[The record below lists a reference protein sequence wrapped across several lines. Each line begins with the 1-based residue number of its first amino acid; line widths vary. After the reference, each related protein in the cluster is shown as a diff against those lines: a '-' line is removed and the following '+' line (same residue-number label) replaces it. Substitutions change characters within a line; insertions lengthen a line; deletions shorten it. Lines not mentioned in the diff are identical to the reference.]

1 MALGGGTWTFQNKV
15 LPGAYISF
23 ESKVRPSVNVTD
35 RGYAAMALELD
46 WGPVGEVFSVEAE
59 DFQLNSTKIFGY
71 EYTSEKLKGLRDL
84 FKNLNTGRFYRLS
97 NGAAK
102 ASCTLSKAKYAGAR
116 GNDISH
122 VVEADLDNKGQFV
135 VYTYLAIDGVKT
147 LMDQQTVKTKAELV
161 SNDYVDFTVDETA
174 LEASA
179 GMPLTGGANGEAITT
194 QQHQEF
200 LSKIE
205 PYYYNI
211 LGCVSTDK
219 PLRDLYISFT
229 KRMRDDVGMKFQ
241 LVCYDAVKPDY
252 EGVINIKN
260 KVTDTGWS
268 PASLVYWVTGA
279 EASCAVNASCTNKT
293 YDGDFTVQ
301 ADFSQTELKKC
312 INDGYLAFH
321 RVTDPTVGDVTGDLN
336 VLTDINSFVS
346 FSKKKNEDFAKNQV
360 IRVLDQIAIDIS
372 RLFARLYLGKEP
384 NDNDGRI
391 ALWNDIVA
399 YYAELQRVRAIQNFV
414 PEDIPV
420 PEQGSSKDSVL
431 ARHQIQPTC
440 VMEKLY
446 MSVVVA

>member
-23 ESKVRPSVNVTD
+23 ESKVRPSVSITD

-59 DFQLNSTKIFGY
+59 DFQTNSAKIFGY
-71 EYTSEKLKGLRDL
+71 EYTNEKLKGLRDL

-97 NGAAK
+97 NGATK
-102 ASCTLSKAKYAGAR
+102 ASCDLARAKYPGIR
-116 GNDISH
+116 GNDLTI
-122 VVEADLDNKGQFV
+122 VVESDLDNEDQFI
-135 VYTYLAIDGVKT
+135 VYTYILVDGVKT
-147 LMDQQTVKTKAELV
+147 LVDQQTVASKSELTN
-161 SNDYVDFTVDETA
+161 NDYVDFIVNEVALTA
-174 LEASA
+174 TA
-179 GMPLTGGANGEAITT
+179 GTPLTNGSNGDEITT
-194 QQHQEF
+194 LQHQEF

-205 PYYYNI
+205 PYYYNT
-211 LGCVSTDK
+211 LGCISTNK
-219 PLRDLYISFT
+219 ELKDLYISFT

-260 KVTDTGWS
+260 KVTDSGWS
-268 PASLVYWVTGA
+268 PASLVYWVVGA
-279 EASCAVNASCTNKT
+279 EANCAVNASCTNKT

-301 ADFSQTELKKC
+301 ADYSQTELKKC

-346 FSKKKNEDFAKNQV
+346 VSKKKNEDFTKNQV

-391 ALWNDIVA
+391 ALWGDIVA
-399 YYAELQRVRAIQNFV
+399 YYQELQRVRAIQNFV
-414 PEDIPV
+414 ADDIPV
-420 PEQGSSKDSVL
+420 PTQGSTKDSVL
-431 ARHQIQPTC
+431 ASHQIQPTVC
-440 VMEKLY
+440 MEKLY
-446 MSVVVA
+446 MSVIVA